1 MAFTKVVGPG
11 IHTLAQLRTHNIHSA
26 GIVTATRFVGE
37 IGAGTGNTST
47 FTNVNITGNL
57 TVQGDTTTLNTTL
70 RNVELLRVAANT
82 NTTAGIITQTGSGDI
97 LNLFDGTTERMTVV
111 DGGNVGIGVT
121 NPGEKLQVNGA
132 IQCLN
137 KVESGS
143 GQDLLLNANGANR
156 DVKIQVNDANMLYV
170 KGSNGNIGIGTD
182 VPGHALYISDDG
194 VAFPN
199 AA

>member
-70 RNVELLRVAANT
+70 RNVELLRVASNST
-82 NTTAGIITQTGSGDI
+82 TTAGIITQTGAGDTSASIAAAGEFDRFILGSYHYDEMSGGHIQRVMYYRKRLPDTQ
-97 LNLFDGTTERMTVV
+97 L
-111 DGGNVGIGVT
+111 VT
-121 NPGEKLQVNGA
+121 LT
-132 IQCLN
+132 
-137 KVESGS
+137 S
-143 GQDLLLNANGANR
+143 
-156 DVKIQVNDANMLYV
+156 
-170 KGSNGNIGIGTD
+170 
-182 VPGHALYISDDG
+182 
-194 VAFPN
+194 
-199 AA
+199 